1 MSGPSDKELQNEVTL
16 TYKGRVAIITFNRTK
31 KLNAMT
37 QQHYYRISCLL
48 REVALRDEVVITVLT
63 GTGRFFS
70 AGADVGSA
78 RPPVDPNT
86 QNSTDADK
94 TRRDIMSGFV
104 ANNLDL
110 TRSVYMH
117 PKILVAA
124 LNGPAVGISA
134 ALLGFCDFIYA
145 APHTYFLTPF
155 SSLGLVAEGG
165 ASYGLVQR
173 MGISTANEALMM
185 SRKIS
190 CEKLVHCGFVNKV
203 FQGKDQN
210 DSEGFLKQVLDE
222 LDDKLGSHLNS
233 ESLLGIKKLVR
244 APYEEALEAQGV
256 REVMAGM
263 SVFLKGAPQEEFRKL
278 ASGEKRHKFQF
289 PAAHVI
295 RKDAKWAG
303 SPMNKLDILEV
314 SLICLRTSHSAVLS
328 LKQNLSAH
336 PQSDN
341 AWTQCSSCG
350 CINSYILAIDH
361 FASCRPSKLSTVMK
375 N

>member
-1 MSGPSDKELQNEVTL
+1 MSGPISDAELQREVTL
-16 TYKGRVAIITFNRTK
+16 TYKGTVAIITLNRTK

-48 REVALRDEVVITVLT
+48 REVAANPDSIITVLT

-78 RPPVDPNT
+78 RPAADPT
-86 QNSTDADK
+86 KQSGIEADK
-94 TRRDIMSGFV
+94 ARRDIMSGFV

-110 TRSVYMH
+110 TRSFYQH

-190 CEKLVHCGFVNKV
+190 CEKLVHCGFVNAV
-203 FQGKDQN
+203 FKGKDVN
-210 DSEGFLKQVLDE
+210 DSDGFLKQVLAE
-222 LDDKLGSHLNS
+222 LDDKLGSHLNKD
-233 ESLLGIKKLVR
+233 SLLGIKKLVR

-263 SVFLKGAPQEEFRKL
+263 TVFLKGAPQEEFRKL
-278 ASGEKRHKFQF
+278 ASGEKRHK
-289 PAAHVI
+289 
-295 RKDAKWAG
+295 
-303 SPMNKLDILEV
+303 L
-314 SLICLRTSHSAVLS
+314 
-328 LKQNLSAH
+328 
-336 PQSDN
+336 
-341 AWTQCSSCG
+341 
-350 CINSYILAIDH
+350 
-361 FASCRPSKLSTVMK
+361 
-375 N
+375 